1 MKPRGEGTVRLF
13 VENSL
18 LRLYASP
25 EGRDVLVVTAPSK
38 EDIAMLFPEA
48 VVESA
53 SDPEDPVYRYRAQ
66 VPREHVAGVITERIG
81 AIR

>member
-1 MKPRGEGTVRLF
+1 MGEGMVRLF
-13 VENSL
+13 VDNSM

-25 EGRDVLVVTAPSK
+25 EGRDTLVVTAPSK
-38 EDIAMLFPEA
+38 EDISMLFPDV

-53 SDPEDPVYRYRAQ
+53 LDPEDSVYRYRAQ